1 MVPRPQCSWRVQVC
15 CWVCGP
21 SDWGPIVERV
31 CQAACPG
38 WWKPQPQSRG
48 WGPPMMQSLVSLSA
62 PTSLPLLPFP
72 LFSDCFS
79 WSASCPV
86 FLSCSPCLVL
96 TLCPLLYLLPSA
108 PCSSVPFLLSIFSSV
123 HTPLSFPPLFSF
135 PSFHSHSVYSASVP
149 SLLLTPL
156 YLLPVCSLPPLPI
169 PHQRP
174 QG

>member
-1 MVPRPQCSWRVQVC
+1 MPGSLPRLVGTPATGCEW
-15 CWVCGP
+15 
-21 SDWGPIVERV
+21 
-31 CQAACPG
+31 
-38 WWKPQPQSRG
+38 SRG
-48 WGPPMMQSLVSLSA
+48 WGPPMMQILMSPSA

-79 WSASCPV
+79 WLASCPV
-86 FLSCSPCLVL
+86 FLSCSPCLPPPYLVL
-96 TLCPLLYLLPSA
+96 TLCLLFYPLPSA
-108 PCSSVPFLLSIFSSV
+108 RCPSVPFPLSIFSSV
-123 HTPLSFPPLFSF
+123 HTPLSLPPLFSF

-156 YLLPVCSLPPLPI
+156 YLLSVFPLLPLPI